1 MLSRLLSTS
10 NSTYICRMIK
20 IPAHVNSLFKLV
32 YRRGRRFGLAILLIL
47 LIEQFWSAMHTT
59 SLQEFQSYSHQLMS
73 LTAEQAATEARH
85 WIMADNTD
93 NLEQL
98 VTQLQQK
105 AFIAAAQIQNRYG
118 QSIASSLQQTES
130 DQVEQA
136 LVLVEEVIDDGKVI
150 GYLTLTVDESLLLEA
165 PVKTHAYLTF
175 YGQFLLGFAVLAGI
189 FMAITFNR
197 WRYKRAVVTHPAE

>member
-1 MLSRLLSTS
+1 
-10 NSTYICRMIK
+10 MIK

-59 SLQEFQSYSHQLMS
+59 SLQEFQTHSHQLMS

-85 WIMADNTD
+85 WIMADDTD

-98 VTQLQQK
+98 VAQLQQQP
-105 AFIAAAQIQNRYG
+105 FIAAAQIQNRYG
-118 QSIASSLQQTES
+118 QSIATSLQQTES
-130 DQVEQA
+130 DQVQQA
-136 LVLVEEVIDDGKVI
+136 LVLVEEVIDDGKVV
-150 GYLTLTVDESLLLEA
+150 GYLTLTVDESLLLKA
-165 PVKTHAYLTF
+165 PVRTHEYLTF

-197 WRYKRAVVTHPAE
+197 WRYKRVAINHPTE